1 VSTRGRPLPSQ
12 QDLRRRIRSV
22 RSTEQITKAM
32 KMVAAAKLR
41 RAQTSILEARP
52 YAAALEAVLRSLAS
66 RVASHRHELLEER
79 PEQTVTLV
87 VVTADKGLCGAYNA
101 NILREA
107 TSLLGSGRWPKV
119 ELVLVG
125 RRGIDFFRRR
135 TYPTLATHPELMSRL
150 TPDAAFEVA
159 HSFAGRFAAGETDAI
174 YLLYNHFRSIMKQ
187 EVTLERL
194 LPIERAKIAGG
205 ERPGAYIFEPSPQA
219 LLGHI
224 LPRHV
229 QFQVLRTLL
238 DSQAAEQA
246 SRMTAMDAASKN
258 AADMIDRLT
267 LIYNRA
273 RQASITKELIEIVSG
288 AQALA
293 GS

>member
-1 VSTRGRPLPSQ
+1 MPNK

-22 RSTEQITKAM
+22 RSTQQLTKAM
-32 KMVAAAKLR
+32 QMVSAAKLR
-41 RAQTSILEARP
+41 RAQARILEARP
-52 YAAALEAVLRSLAS
+52 YAAALDAVLRSLAT
-66 RVASHRHELLEER
+66 RVASQRHELLVER
-79 PEQTVTLV
+79 PEHAVTLV
-87 VVTADKGLCGAYNA
+87 VVTADKGLCGAFNA
-101 NILREA
+101 NVLREA
-107 TSLLGSGRWPKV
+107 TSLLEGGRWEKV

-135 TYPTLATHPELMSRL
+135 SYVTVATYPDLMHTV
-150 TPDAAFEVA
+150 TPEVA
-159 HSFAGRFAAGETDAI
+159 FGLARWLAARFAAGETDAI
-174 YLLYNHFRSIMKQ
+174 YILNNHFRSIMRQ

-194 LPIERAKIAGG
+194 LPIERAKFVGG

-219 LLGHI
+219 LLGQI

-229 QFQVLRTLL
+229 QFQVLRALL

-258 AADMIDRLT
+258 AGDMIDRLT
-267 LIYNRA
+267 LTYNRA
-273 RQASITKELIEIVSG
+273 RQASITRELIEIVSG

-293 GS
+293 ER

>member
-1 VSTRGRPLPSQ
+1 LPSK

-41 RAQTSILEARP
+41 RAQTRIMEARP
-52 YAAALEAVLRSLAS
+52 YAAALDAVLRSLAS
-66 RVASHRHELLEER
+66 RVAAHRHELLEER
-79 PEQTVTLV
+79 PEHTVTLV
-87 VVTADKGLCGAYNA
+87 VVTADKGLCGAFNA
-101 NILREA
+101 NVLREA
-107 TSLLGSGRWPKV
+107 TALLEGGRWEKV
-119 ELVLVG
+119 ELVLIG
-125 RRGIDFFRRR
+125 RRGIEFFRRR
-135 TYPTLATHPELMSRL
+135 SHTTHATYPELMTML
-150 TPDAAFEVA
+150 TPDGAFTLARSLAA
-159 HSFAGRFAAGETDAI
+159 RFAAGETDAI
-174 YLLYNHFRSIMKQ
+174 YILYNHFRSIMRQ
-187 EVTLERL
+187 EMTLERL

-258 AADMIDRLT
+258 AADMIDQLT
-267 LIYNRA
+267 LTYNRT
-273 RQASITKELIEIVSG
+273 RQAGITRELIEIVSG

-293 GS
+293 ER

>member
-1 VSTRGRPLPSQ
+1 MPSK

-32 KMVAAAKLR
+32 KMVAASKLR
-41 RAQTSILEARP
+41 RAQTRILEARP
-52 YAAALEAVLRSLAS
+52 YAAALDAVLRSLAS
-66 RVASHRHELLEER
+66 RVASHRHELLMER
-79 PEQTVTLV
+79 PEHAVTLV
-87 VVTADKGLCGAYNA
+87 VVTADKGLCGAFNA
-101 NILREA
+101 NVFREA
-107 TSLLGSGRWPKV
+107 TSLLEGRRWEKV

-135 TYPTLATHPELMSRL
+135 SYPTLATHPELMHAV
-150 TPDAAFEVA
+150 TPAAAFA
-159 HSFAGRFAAGETDAI
+159 LARTLAARFAAGETDAI
-174 YLLYNHFRSIMKQ
+174 YLLYNHFRSIMRQ
-187 EVTLERL
+187 EMTLERL
-194 LPIERAKIAGG
+194 LPIERAKIAAG

-219 LLGHI
+219 LLGQI

-229 QFQVLRTLL
+229 QFQVLRALL

-267 LIYNRA
+267 LTYNRT
-273 RQASITKELIEIVSG
+273 RQAAITKELIEIVSG

-293 GS
+293 ER